1 MSNYFK
7 NFPLTSYAF
16 KDNLNSRNLIVDIFR
31 NVKADINLDDA
42 SSYLLYEI
50 QENERPDQISQKFYD
65 TPEYFWTFFILN
77 EHLWKGMA
85 AWPKE
90 YNQLM
95 EFVFEKYKKTV
106 ITSFINI
113 GFEGDNHLLIDKFEI
128 GEEIVGQQTY
138 HRATISE
145 IDVYMNRLVVD
156 NATGDFGADTVIL
169 GLNSQD
175 ELVRSDAYDFSVED
189 EMNAVHHYENIDGIE
204 FPRVAFSKGETDLF
218 EVTNREYE
226 ERINDSKQQ
235 IKVLKKGFIEDFAR
249 AYKKLI
255 NQ

>member
-7 NFPLTSYAF
+7 NFPLTSYSF

-31 NVKADINLDDA
+31 NVRADIKIDDA

-77 EHLWKGMA
+77 EHLWKGMS

-95 EFVFEKYKKTV
+95 EFASEKYTKTV
-106 ITSFINI
+106 ITSFINS
-113 GFEGDNHLLIDKFEI
+113 GFEGDNHLLINKFEI
-128 GEEIVGQQTY
+128 GEEVVGQQTY
-138 HRATISE
+138 HRGTITE
-145 IDVYMNRLVVD
+145 IDAYMNRIIIE
-156 NATGDFGADTVIL
+156 NSTGDFAADTTIL
-169 GLNSQD
+169 GLNSRD

-189 EMNAVHHYENIDGIE
+189 QINAAHHYENIDGLE
-204 FPRVAFSKGETDLF
+204 SPRVIFSKGETDLF

-226 ERINDSKQQ
+226 ERLNDSKQQ